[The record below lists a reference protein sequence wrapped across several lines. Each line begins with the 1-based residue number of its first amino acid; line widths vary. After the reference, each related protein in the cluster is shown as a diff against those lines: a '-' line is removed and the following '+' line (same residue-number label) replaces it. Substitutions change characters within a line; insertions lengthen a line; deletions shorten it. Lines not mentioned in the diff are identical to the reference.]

1 MSTFYANVETK
12 NEYPFLAHIEFH
24 SILTWMKI
32 TRTVQT
38 RSNLDA
44 SCIRSWRDIQGLE
57 IDWNERVRDES
68 TFRESRTPGPL
79 LYTHFRTRILFRGEE
94 TETFND
100 GCDSATKELS

>member
-1 MSTFYANVETK
+1 
-12 NEYPFLAHIEFH
+12 
-24 SILTWMKI
+24 MKI